1 VSAEGPGVLRD
12 ERLEHGITA
21 VDTGFVRPQFDA
33 AWLVVEEGRAAFIDT
48 GTNAAVPRL
57 LAALYAQ
64 GLEPAAV
71 DWVIPTHIHL
81 DHAGGAG
88 LLMQHLPNARMVV
101 HARGAKHM
109 VDPSQLL
116 EGVRAVYGDEVVRR
130 DYGELVAVPADRVLA
145 AQDGQ
150 VVQLGK
156 RPLLLLDTPGHARH
170 HLCVW
175 DEASRGC
182 FTGDTLGISYREFHT
197 GHWHYALPSSS
208 PVQYDP
214 VALRASVARLLALR
228 PAAAYITHFGAV
240 TAVEA
245 QADMVVRQSDA
256 MAQLTRSLRGAADFA
271 PRLRDGLR
279 AIYLA
284 EARARG
290 VGLTDAEI
298 LALLEADVEL
308 NAQGLAIWIAQEA

>member
-1 VSAEGPGVLRD
+1 MTVPAVLRD
-12 ERLEHGITA
+12 ERLDHGITA
-21 VDTGFVRPQFDA
+21 VDTGFVRAQFDA
-33 AWLVVEEGRAAFIDT
+33 AYLVVQEGRAAIIDT

-57 LAALYAQ
+57 LAALAAQ

-88 LLMQHLPNARMVV
+88 LLMQHLPNARLVV
-101 HARGAKHM
+101 HARGARHM
-109 VDPSQLL
+109 VDPSQLMA
-116 EGVRAVYGDEVVRR
+116 GVRAVYGDEVVRR
-130 DYGELVAVPADRVLA
+130 DYGELVAIPSDRVLP

-150 VVQLGK
+150 VVHLGR

-170 HLCVW
+170 HLCIW

-197 GHWHYALPSSS
+197 GQWHYALPSSS

-214 VALRASVARLLALR
+214 LALRASVARLLALR

-240 TAVEA
+240 TAVDA

-256 MAQLTRSLRGAADFA
+256 MAQLTRSLRGAADFGL
-271 PRLRDGLR
+271 RLRDGLR

-284 EARARG
+284 EARGRG
-290 VGLTDAEI
+290 VGLADADI

-308 NAQGLAIWIAQEA
+308 NAQGLAIWVAQESGA

>member
-1 VSAEGPGVLRD
+1 MLRD
-12 ERLEHGITA
+12 ERLGHGITA

-33 AWLVVEEGRAAFIDT
+33 AYLVVEEGRAAIIDT

-57 LAALYAQ
+57 LAALAAQ
-64 GLEPAAV
+64 GLEPGAV

-88 LLMQHLPNARMVV
+88 LLMRHLPNARMVV
-101 HARGAKHM
+101 HARGARHM

-116 EGVRAVYGDEVVRR
+116 AGVRSVYGDEVVRR
-130 DYGELVAVPADRVLA
+130 DYGELLPVPAERVVA
-145 AQDGQ
+145 AQDGH
-150 VVQLGK
+150 VVHLAR

-182 FTGDTLGISYREFHT
+182 FTGDTLGVSYREFHNAQ
-197 GHWHYALPSSS
+197 WHYALPSSS

-228 PAAAYITHFGAV
+228 PAVAYITHFGAV

-245 QADMVVRQSDA
+245 QADMVLRQSDA
-256 MAQLTRSLRGAADFA
+256 MAELTRRLHGAAGFEQ
-271 PRLRDGLR
+271 RLREGLR
-279 AIYLA
+279 EIYLA
-284 EARARG
+284 EARRCG
-290 VGLTDAEI
+290 VGMADSEI
-298 LALLEADVEL
+298 LALVEADVEL
-308 NAQGLAIWIAQEA
+308 NAQGLAVWIGQEAG